1 MDKTYERWGITAANS
16 LIAVCTLVDGQHFKS
31 FEQLKKEFDL
41 DNGDFFRYLQLRHF
55 YDTEIKKGLSVE
67 GNEVIGVFTA
77 A

>member
-41 DNGDFFRYLQLRHF
+41 ENGDFFQ
-55 YDTEIKKGLSVE
+55 
-67 GNEVIGVFTA
+67 VFTVKTFL
-77 A
+77 

>member
-41 DNGDFFRYLQLRHF
+41 ENGDFFRYLQ
-55 YDTEIKKGLSVE
+55 
-67 GNEVIGVFTA
+67 
-77 A
+77 